1 MLNFDEANAMAF
13 ISSAIFVITITLV
26 VYGNCLMGQYLQDEA
41 EFEKAKTLL
50 YRASWPLRL
59 VGIWPTDHTISSK
72 IKFYTFIGWFT
83 SIIIMQYSDF
93 IMVIGD
99 LSQMV
104 ENLSETG
111 TQTMAFV
118 RLLMFKFHKLVNEIM
133 IYIQNDANDKK
144 YPSLEEREIYIAY
157 STTATYFCKIF
168 LWICTT
174 SSIAWYLDPWQEYLQ
189 AWFSNTTVTLR
200 TPWRVHT
207 FFDTSS
213 FGRTALVCI
222 YQTPLC
228 FTGACYASAL
238 SIIFIAVMNV
248 CAKIAILTHKIK
260 NVNIIDEITSKVV
273 IRQLVKDHLEL
284 IRLGQTIDDAFN
296 LAFLFEL
303 LIHTLLIGLI
313 SYLTIL
319 NFDEANAMTFISS
332 AAFVFTIIIIT
343 YGNCIMGQYLQDESE
358 KLRSAYYDSNW
369 CEMPNMSKKALILC
383 MTQAQIPLEL
393 TAGKFYIYSLT
404 SFTSEEFEQ
413 SKNLLDDILRR
424 LHWFGVWSLQRT
436 TKSDI
441 KCNLLITYHAIH
453 LSMLS
458 YDLIMVFGDLQ
469 LMVLNL
475 IESGIQSMFMMRVLF
490 LRFRR
495 HLKLMIIH
503 LKQDILNCNYK
514 DPNERSIFVKFSSRA
529 RYYDKIFMSL
539 GVVTTVSWYLMPLQN
554 YILAWIFN
562 GTMILE
568 YPYRMFGGNQ
578 FSSVEWNII
587 IYIYQMPLMIFNVLY
602 LSSYGL
608 MMMAVNHICGHL
620 AILSYRTTNLTID
633 HVISDKSNNI
643 IRHFVN
649 EHIKAVWLTKIIIDG
664 FHVVLLYELIVTTV
678 LISLISYGILLNIE
692 NVEAV
697 EIVTLTLFVLT
708 MLSLIYGSSVMG
720 QFLITE
726 SENLALAC
734 CECNW
739 YNMPISFQK
748 SLLICLKRSQIPL
761 QLTAGK
767 FYVYSCSNF
776 TNILK
781 SSMAYVSMLRAV
793 V

>member
-1 MLNFDEANAMAF
+1 
-13 ISSAIFVITITLV
+13 
-26 VYGNCLMGQYLQDEA
+26 
-41 EFEKAKTLL
+41 
-50 YRASWPLRL
+50 
-59 VGIWPTDHTISSK
+59 
-72 IKFYTFIGWFT
+72 
-83 SIIIMQYSDF
+83 
-93 IMVIGD
+93 
-99 LSQMV
+99 
-104 ENLSETG
+104 
-111 TQTMAFV
+111 
-118 RLLMFKFHKLVNEIM
+118 
-133 IYIQNDANDKK
+133 
-144 YPSLEEREIYIAY
+144 
-157 STTATYFCKIF
+157 
-168 LWICTT
+168 
-174 SSIAWYLDPWQEYLQ
+174 
-189 AWFSNTTVTLR
+189 
-200 TPWRVHT
+200 
-207 FFDTSS
+207 
-213 FGRTALVCI
+213 
-222 YQTPLC
+222 
-228 FTGACYASAL
+228 
-238 SIIFIAVMNV
+238 
-248 CAKIAILTHKIK
+248 
-260 NVNIIDEITSKVV
+260 
-273 IRQLVKDHLEL
+273 
-284 IRLGQTIDDAFN
+284 
-296 LAFLFEL
+296 
-303 LIHTLLIGLI
+303 
-313 SYLTIL
+313 
-319 NFDEANAMTFISS
+319 
-332 AAFVFTIIIIT
+332 
-343 YGNCIMGQYLQDESE
+343 
-358 KLRSAYYDSNW
+358 
-369 CEMPNMSKKALILC
+369 
-383 MTQAQIPLEL
+383 
-393 TAGKFYIYSLT
+393 
-404 SFTSEEFEQ
+404 
-413 SKNLLDDILRR
+413 
-424 LHWFGVWSLQRT
+424 
-436 TKSDI
+436 
-441 KCNLLITYHAIH
+441 
-453 LSMLS
+453 MLS
-458 YDLIMVFGDLQ
+458 YDLIMVFGNLE

-495 HLKLMIIH
+495 HLKLMIVH

-514 DPNERSIFVKFSSRA
+514 DPNEKSIYVKFSSRA

-539 GVVTTVSWYLMPLQN
+539 GVLTTVSWYLMPLQN

-578 FSSVEWNII
+578 LSSVEWNII

-633 HVISDKSNNI
+633 YVLSDKSNTI

-678 LISLISYGILLNIE
+678 LISLISYGILINIE

-697 EIVTLTLFVLT
+697 EIVTLTLFVMT
-708 MLSLIYGSSVMG
+708 MLSLIYGSCVMG

-726 SENLALAC
+726 SENLASAC